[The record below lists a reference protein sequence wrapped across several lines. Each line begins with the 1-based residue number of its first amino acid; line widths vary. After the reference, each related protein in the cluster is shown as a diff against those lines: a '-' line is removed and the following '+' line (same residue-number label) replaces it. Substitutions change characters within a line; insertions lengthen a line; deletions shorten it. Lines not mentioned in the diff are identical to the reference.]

1 MLKQGL
7 VENFCLILYYSA
19 VTRSIELMIVKTFFL
34 KLTKS

>member
-19 VTRSIELMIVKTFFL
+19 VTRSIELIVNEDFL